1 MTHKELIELLSENGF
16 DGGWVLMG
24 ETLTLWEHET
34 NPPLPLTR
42 PAKVLLG

>member
-1 MTHKELIELLSENGF
+1 MTKHDELIELLLENGF

-34 NPPLPLTR
+34 NPPAPLIR
-42 PAKVLLG
+42 PA